1 MKAAARTGM
10 LVVLGA
16 GLLSAD
22 FSYQQTSK
30 ITGGLMAGMMKVV
43 GVFSKQARE
52 PIQSTILLKGDRLA
66 TLNPYN
72 GHIVDLGQETFTELD
87 FRNKTYSVTT
97 FAELAEIWKRAEAEM
112 RTERGEQADVTV
124 KASVR
129 QTGQTK
135 SISGL
140 DARQAIITI
149 EMEGTDKKT
158 GRRGVFMTVTSD
170 TWLARVPGYEQVADY
185 YRRMAQKMAF
195 TPGGGILGAQRSE
208 IVKGMAELSREA
220 AKLDGVPVYQV
231 IKMDF
236 KGQPGEGAEQ
246 PPAEA
251 KPRTEQA
258 PEQPSVGG
266 ALGRLGGLGR
276 LGRLGRK
283 KEPAEQ
289 PRPAETAPAGEGAGS
304 GTLMELTSESAGF
317 STAPVD
323 PARLEVPAG
332 FKRVES
338 SALKAMK
345 R

>member
-1 MKAAARTGM
+1 MKTTVRTGM
-10 LVVLGA
+10 LVFLGA
-16 GLLSAD
+16 SLLPAD

-66 TLNPYN
+66 TLSPYN
-72 GHIVDLGQETFTELD
+72 GHIVDLGRETFTEID
-87 FRNKTYSVTT
+87 FRNKTYSVIT
-97 FAELAEIWKRAEAEM
+97 FAELAELWKRAEADM

-124 KASVR
+124 KASVQ

-140 DARQAIITI
+140 EARQVIITI

-158 GRRGVFMTVTSD
+158 GRRGIFMTVTSD
-170 TWLARVPGYEQVADY
+170 TWLARVPGYEEVTEY
-185 YRRMAQKMAF
+185 YRRLVQKMAF
-195 TPGGGILGAQRSE
+195 TPSGGMLGLQRSE

-236 KGQPGEGAEQ
+236 KGQPGEGEQ
-246 PPAEA
+246 PPPAEA
-251 KPRTEQA
+251 RPPAEPPQ
-258 PEQPSVGG
+258 EQPSVGG

-289 PRPAETAPAGEGAGS
+289 PRPAETAPAAEGAGS
-304 GTLMELTSESAGF
+304 GTLMELTSESTGF

-338 SALKAMK
+338 SALKTMK